1 MQENTQ
7 IFGIRTV
14 IEAINAG
21 QTLEKVYIQKGLKGQ
36 LFSTL
41 NSLIKEH
48 NISTSHVPI
57 EKLNHLAKNQNPN

>member
-36 LFSTL
+36 LFS
-41 NSLIKEH
+41 
-48 NISTSHVPI
+48 V
-57 EKLNHLAKNQNPN
+57 KLWT